1 VFSIW
6 QSNKLLF
13 IYVNK
18 TLNTEH
24 QTLDKFGILR
34 VHRAWIN
41 KNLKWTFQIVT
52 GF

>member
-34 VHRAWIN
+34 GRQTRIN
-41 KNLKWTFQIVT
+41 KNLN
-52 GF
+52 